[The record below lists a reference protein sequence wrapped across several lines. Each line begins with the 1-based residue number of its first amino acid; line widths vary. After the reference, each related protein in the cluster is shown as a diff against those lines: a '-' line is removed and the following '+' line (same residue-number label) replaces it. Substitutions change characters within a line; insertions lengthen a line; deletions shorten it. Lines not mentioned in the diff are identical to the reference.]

1 MSATEEPKNRRVLV
15 IDDNKAIHGD
25 FAKILTSGGEA
36 SALEQTEAFLFGESI
51 GENAGIEPFELD
63 SAYQGQEGFE
73 KVVNARREGRP
84 YAMAFVDVRMPPG
97 WDGIET
103 VSHMWVEDRD
113 IQVVICTAYSD
124 YSWEAMIGKL
134 GPSDRLLILK
144 KPFDTIEVRQMAEA
158 LTAKWALARRIQ
170 TRIEGLESELASRG
184 AEIVMG

>member
-1 MSATEEPKNRRVLV
+1 
-15 IDDNKAIHGD
+15 
-25 FAKILTSGGEA
+25 
-36 SALEQTEAFLFGESI
+36 
-51 GENAGIEPFELD
+51 
-63 SAYQGQEGFE
+63 
-73 KVVNARREGRP
+73 
-84 YAMAFVDVRMPPG
+84 
-97 WDGIET
+97 
-103 VSHMWVEDRD
+103 
-113 IQVVICTAYSD
+113 VICTAYSD